1 MGSSSSYPE
10 KQARKRLNLT
20 VKRKLQ
26 KWLLIRIGGIIL
38 ISSMI
43 AALILYVYARQE
55 ISSSFWEAHIQIRRV
70 SDLLFPVLVAGTAVS
85 VLAGFILAI
94 FLPQKIAGPIFRIEQ
109 DLRIVRDGDLTKKI
123 QLREDD
129 ILLELAGE
137 INRTTEFFRQ
147 QTEKMQQEYTAVEE
161 LSDKVS
167 STILINALER
177 MKDVLFRLKV

>member
-1 MGSSSSYPE
+1 MGSSSSHPE
-10 KQARKRLNLT
+10 KQARKRLNLA
-20 VKRKLQ
+20 VKRQLQ

-38 ISSMI
+38 ICSMV
-43 AALILYVYARQE
+43 AALILYLYSRQE

-85 VLAGFILAI
+85 ALAGFILAI

-109 DLRIVRDGDLTKKI
+109 DLRVVREGDLTKKI

-129 ILLELAGE
+129 ILQELAGE
-137 INRTTEFFRQ
+137 INQTTEFFRQ
-147 QTEKMQQEYTAVEE
+147 QTAKIQQEYATVEE
-161 LSDKVS
+161 LGRSHS
-167 STILINALER
+167 STELINALER